1 MVWTRD
7 GVMMQADGV
16 HRRTFEAE
24 VEPEQS
30 RCGKLRDELVSIH
43 VGEGCLA
50 VWSSHQR
57 NTIMGW
63 KLAIDKA

>member
-1 MVWTRD
+1 MVWTKD

-43 VGEGCLA
+43 VGDGWLA